1 MPKITIDN
9 QEIEVEAGTSII
21 QAADQ
26 LGVEIPRFCYHD
38 RLTVPANCRMCLV
51 EVEGGPP
58 KPVASCAMACG
69 EGMVVKTQSDMV
81 KKARKGVMEMLLIN
95 HPLDCPICD
104 QGGECDLQDQAVAY
118 GYDRS
123 RYSENKRAVKDKP
136 LGPLI
141 KTIMTRCINCT
152 RCVRFGEEV
161 AGVTELG
168 QLNRGEEAEIG
179 TFIAK
184 AVSTEMSGNMID
196 ICPVGALTSK
206 PYAFKARSWE
216 LKKTQ
221 SVDVHDGLGA
231 SIRVD
236 SRGAEVMRILP
247 RVNEDINE
255 EWIDD
260 RTRFAYDG
268 LTKNRLDKPYIK
280 DEDTK
285 KLRPAEWSE
294 ALQFLSEKLTTFKPD
309 NMAALAGDLCDA
321 ESMYALKELMGAL
334 GAKNL
339 ECRVDGAQFDVS
351 NKAGYCF
358 NSTIAGIDETDAILI
373 VGSNPRYEAAVLNAR
388 IRRAYLERNIP
399 IALIGEDVDL
409 TYPYEHIGDTP
420 QDLEKLSKARSGFAK
435 VLKSAKRPMIIVG
448 SGAFQR
454 EDGMAVHA
462 MLHNAAEK
470 LGCIKDDWNGFNVL
484 HTAASRMAALEMGFT
499 LSEPFDLNEMGFVYL
514 LGVDNDATL
523 SNIHPHAFVVYQGH
537 HGDAG
542 AHRADLILPGAAY
555 TEKSGLYINTEG
567 RVQAARQA
575 IDPPGEAR
583 ADWSIIRAVSDTCGH
598 TLKFDT
604 LTQLRER
611 LISDYPAFGAVDE
624 ISEVSWGAFGDASGD
639 VQDTTFTN
647 PIRNFYQTNVITK
660 SSVTMMKCTAEFA
673 NMDEPFMEAAE

>member
-1 MPKITIDN
+1 MPKITIDD

-69 EGMVVKTQSDMV
+69 EGMVVKTQSEMV
-81 KKARKGVMEMLLIN
+81 KKARKGVMEMMLIN

-123 RYSENKRAVKDKP
+123 RYTENKRAVPDKP
-136 LGPLI
+136 FGPLI

-152 RCVRFGEEV
+152 RCVRFSEEV
-161 AGVTELG
+161 AGIDTMG

-179 TFIAK
+179 TFINK
-184 AVSTEMSGNMID
+184 AIETEMSGNLID
-196 ICPVGALTSK
+196 VCPVGALTSK

-221 SVDVHDGLGA
+221 SVDVHDALGA
-231 SIRVD
+231 NIRVD
-236 SRGAEVMRILP
+236 SRGNEVMRILP
-247 RVNEDINE
+247 RLNEDINE

-285 KLRPAEWSE
+285 KLRPVEWPE
-294 ALQFLSEKLTTFKPD
+294 ALKFLSDKLNTFKPD

-321 ESMYALKELMGAL
+321 ESMYALKELMSSL
-334 GAKNL
+334 DVQNL

-351 NKAGYCF
+351 NKAGYRF
-358 NSTIAGIDETDAILI
+358 NSTIVGIDEADSILLI
-373 VGSNPRYEAAVLNAR
+373 GVNPRHEAAVLNAR

-399 IALIGEDVDL
+399 IAVIGEKADL
-409 TYPYEHIGDTP
+409 TYPYEHVGTSPKDIEELVKKYKG
-420 QDLEKLSKARSGFAK
+420 K
-435 VLKSAKRPMIIVG
+435 VQSERPMIIVG
-448 SGAFQR
+448 SGVFQR
-454 EDGMAVHA
+454 EDGMAIHA
-462 MLHNAAEK
+462 MLHDAAEK

-484 HTAASRMAALEMGFT
+484 HHAASRMAALELGFT
-499 LSEPFDLNEMGFVYL
+499 LTQPFDLNDMGFVYL
-514 LGVDNDATL
+514 LGVDNEETL

-542 AHRADLILPGAAY
+542 AHRADMILPGAAY
-555 TEKSGLYINTEG
+555 TEKSGLYMNTEG
-567 RVQAARQA
+567 RVQSGRQA
-575 IDPPGEAR
+575 IDPPGDAR
-583 ADWSIIRAVSDTCGH
+583 EDWAIIRAVSDECGH
-598 TLKFDT
+598 TLAFDT
-604 LTQLRER
+604 LAQLRSN
-611 LISDYPAFGAVDE
+611 LIADYPAFGAVDMVPE
-624 ISEVSWGAFGDASGD
+624 TEWGEFGDAKAS
-639 VQDTTFTN
+639 VSDTPFKN
-647 PIRNFYQTNVITK
+647 PVENFYQTNVITK
-660 SSVTMMKCTAEFA
+660 SSVTMMKCIAEFV
-673 NMDEPFMEAAE
+673 NHEEPLAEAAE